1 MNKKVL
7 ITVNGECPYIPEM
20 RQMLLDE
27 GIESKQADLDRVD
40 LEGLKEQMADCTS
53 VIACAEPYNDAVFDS
68 IPNLK
73 CIVKSGVGLDS
84 IDLDAATRHGVVVSN
99 TPGANGEAVAEMA
112 VTMMLSAL
120 RHTVYYNNKIVKG
133 TWGSEFYSHELSTR
147 TVGLIGFGFIAR
159 KVAQFL
165 GGFGCRILACD
176 IYPNYEAA
184 KQLNVE
190 IVDREEIFRQADII
204 SLHAP
209 LTPDT
214 KELINKENISKMKE
228 NAIIVNTSRGGVVN
242 EQDLYDALKN
252 HRIAGAALD
261 VANIEPIPADSP
273 LLTLDNIQF
282 TPHSATATYEAM
294 RNLYTTCAIQTI
306 QYYKGEPIDHV
317 VNPDYV
323 KYLKEN

>member
-214 KELINKENISKMKE
+214 KELINKENISKMKDGVILI
-228 NAIIVNTSRGGVVN
+228 NNSRGQLVVEEDLADALNSGKVYAAGLDVVSTEPIKADNPLLKAKNCIITPHISWAAQAARQRIMDITVENIRSFADGKPVNVVN
-242 EQDLYDALKN
+242 
-252 HRIAGAALD
+252 
-261 VANIEPIPADSP
+261 
-273 LLTLDNIQF
+273 
-282 TPHSATATYEAM
+282 M
-294 RNLYTTCAIQTI
+294 
-306 QYYKGEPIDHV
+306 
-317 VNPDYV
+317 
-323 KYLKEN
+323 